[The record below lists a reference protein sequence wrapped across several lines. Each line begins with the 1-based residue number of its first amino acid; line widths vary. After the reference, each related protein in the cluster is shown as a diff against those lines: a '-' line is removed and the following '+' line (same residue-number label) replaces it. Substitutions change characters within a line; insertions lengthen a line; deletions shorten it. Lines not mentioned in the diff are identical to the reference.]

1 MKRIKSLIYFFS
13 TTILALP
20 FVSVSADKYGLG
32 TAGNSSN
39 LANLEISSKTP
50 IGLMAEIVGIG
61 LSFIGIIF
69 FLIMMY
75 AGLKWMTALGASEK
89 AEKSKEMLQ
98 NGAIGLIIV
107 FSAYAIARFVFTAL
121 GIS

>member
-1 MKRIKSLIYFFS
+1 MKRIKSLVYCLLGGLL
-13 TTILALP
+13 ILPLTPA
-20 FVSVSADKYGLG
+20 FADKYGLE
-32 TAGNSSN
+32 TAGSSSN
-39 LANLEISSKTP
+39 LANLAISSKTP

-98 NGAIGLIIV
+98 NAAVGLIIV
-107 FSAYAIARFVFTAL
+107 FSAYAIARFAFTAL